1 MFFPRRRPLL
11 RAAMIGG
18 TAFMAG
24 RAGQNA
30 ALRAEEAAEREQG
43 EQERIAQL
51 EAERQQPQQQSSLVD
66 QLNQLAQ
73 LRQSGALTE
82 ADFEAAKQKL
92 LAS

>member
-1 MFFPRRRPLL
+1 MFLRRRRPLL

-18 TAFMAG
+18 TAFVAG

-30 ALRAEEAAEREQG
+30 AIRAQAAGEREQD
-43 EQERIAQL
+43 EQARIAEL
-51 EAERQQPQQQSSLVD
+51 EAQQKGAEPPSMVD
-66 QLNQLAQ
+66 QLAQLAQ
-73 LRQSGALTE
+73 LRQSGALTD